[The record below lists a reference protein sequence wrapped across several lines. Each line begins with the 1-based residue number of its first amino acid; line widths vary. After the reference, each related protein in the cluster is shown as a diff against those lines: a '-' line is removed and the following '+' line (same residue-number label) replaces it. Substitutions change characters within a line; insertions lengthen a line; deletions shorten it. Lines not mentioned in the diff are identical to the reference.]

1 MLPSTEPQSIY
12 MNKTLLLL
20 SVILTGF
27 TASAQHTVSGIVKD
41 AEGVPLEQAN
51 IVIKGTNV
59 FAITD
64 ANGNFSLSHA
74 AETPVT
80 LRISLVGYKT
90 QEIEINLASD
100 QQINVQLVADALLS
114 EVVITAR
121 RRTEIAQNV
130 PIPISVLSG
139 ETVEQSGAFNVNRL
153 KELIPSV
160 QLYSSNPR
168 NTGINIRG
176 LGSPFGLTNDGL
188 DPGVGFYVDGVY
200 YARPA
205 AATLDFIDIER
216 IEVLRGPQG
225 TLFGKN
231 TTSGAFNITTRKPSF
246 TPGAEFEVSYGNY
259 GYIQAKSSITGPLTD
274 KLAARVSF
282 SGTQRDGTVENVRTG
297 KYTNDI
303 NNLGVRAQLLF
314 EPSSSTSITLAADAS
329 RQEPDGYAQVVAGV
343 VETKRAAYRQFNAII
358 ADLNYTLPSNNAFDR
373 KIDHDT
379 PWRSGNDL
387 GGVSLNVDTEIGKST
402 LTSTT
407 AWRYWNW
414 DPSNDRD
421 FTGLQALAKSQNP
434 AEHRNWS
441 QELRYAGQLNSRLSG
456 VVGLFYIDQ
465 EVKINGTEES
475 GNAQWRFSKNTTSTA
490 ANPNDDALWETPGL
504 FEGFGIS
511 TKASIKS
518 RSAAVF
524 ANIDWEIV
532 DGLHVLPGVRFNYD
546 EKQVQY
552 KRTAYG
558 GLDVATYEGTEAEKT
573 RLQGFKNG
581 VYRSQQYDSDA
592 DENNFTYNLTL
603 AYKANNRIN
612 AYATY
617 STSYK
622 PVGVNVAGL
631 PTYASGHPNAG
642 QPITELAVIKP
653 EDVKHF
659 EIGIKTSPAG
669 NATLNLTVYNT
680 SIKNY
685 QTNVQSPELGV
696 NRGYIA
702 NAEEVRVRGAELDG
716 RITINKNFTFHAAVA
731 YTAGEYVKFTNAPLP
746 LEETGTRV
754 DVEGVLTEVSF
765 KDISGGELPG
775 ISKWTT
781 SAGGEFTTPTSLLR
795 QPGKFFFALDTYY
808 RSDFSSSPSPSRYLN
823 VDGYGLVNARTG
835 FRTTS
840 GLSAFIWAR
849 NLLDKD
855 YYEQLLVAGGNAGH
869 YAGVLGDP
877 RTYGITLK
885 YTL

>member
-1 MLPSTEPQSIY
+1 
-12 MNKTLLLL
+12 MNRTLLLIFL
-20 SVILTGF
+20 LLTGF
-27 TASAQHTVSGIVKD
+27 GALAQHTLSGTVKD

-59 FAITD
+59 FATTD
-64 ANGNFSLSHA
+64 ANGFFALTHA
-74 AETPVT
+74 AEELVF

-90 QEIEINLASD
+90 QDIEVDLTSDRQIEVLLA
-100 QQINVQLVADALLS
+100 ADVLLS
-114 EVVITAR
+114 EVIITAR
-121 RRTEIAQNV
+121 RRSEVAQNV
-130 PIPISVLSG
+130 PVPISVLSG
-139 ETVEQSGAFNVNRL
+139 ESVDQSGSFNVNRI

-231 TTSGAFNITTRKPSF
+231 TTSGAFNITTRKPGF

-259 GYIQAKSSITGPLTD
+259 GYIQAKSSITGPITN

-314 EPSSSTSITLAADAS
+314 EPAPNTSITLAADAS
-329 RQEPDGYAQVVAGV
+329 RQRPDGYAQVVAGV
-343 VETKRAAYRQFNAII
+343 VETKRAAYRQFYSII

-387 GGVSLNVDTEIGKST
+387 GGVSLNADTEIGKGT

-434 AEHRNWS
+434 AKHRNWS
-441 QELRYAGQLNSRLSG
+441 QEFRYAGQLNSRLSG
-456 VVGLFYIDQ
+456 VIGVFYMNQ
-465 EVKINGTEES
+465 EVNINGTEES
-475 GNAQWRFSKNTTSTA
+475 GNAQWRFSQSSA
-490 ANPNDDALWETPGL
+490 SALWQTPGL
-504 FEGFGIS
+504 FEGFGIR

-518 RSAAVF
+518 VSAAVF
-524 ANIDWEIV
+524 ANVDWEVIE
-532 DGLHVLPGVRFNYD
+532 GLHVLPGIRFNYD
-546 EKQVQY
+546 EKDVNY
-552 KRTAYG
+552 NRTAYG
-558 GLDVATYEGTEAEKT
+558 GLDTATYAGTKAQKT
-573 RLQGFKNG
+573 TLQGFKNG
-581 VYRSQQYDSDA
+581 VYTSQSYAADA
-592 DENNFTYNLTL
+592 DETNFTYNLTV
-603 AYKANNRIN
+603 AYRANKRIRV
-612 AYATY
+612 YATY

-631 PTYASGHPNAG
+631 PTVNG
-642 QPITELAVIKP
+642 QAAIDLAVIKP
-653 EDVKHF
+653 ENVKHV
-659 EIGIKTSPAG
+659 EVGIKTSPAS
-669 NATLNLTVYNT
+669 NATVNVTFFNT
-680 SIKNY
+680 RIHDY

-702 NAEEVRVRGAELDG
+702 NAEEVHVQGAEVDANISFENFRIYGSLAYADG
-716 RITINKNFTFHAAVA
+716 K
-731 YTAGEYVKFTNAPLP
+731 YEKFTNAPLP
-746 LEETGTRV
+746 LEETGATI
-754 DVEGVLTEVSF
+754 DVEGVPTQLAF

-781 SAGGEFTTPTSLLR
+781 SAGGEFTIPTSFLR
-795 QPGKFFFALDTYY
+795 QPGKFFLAADTYY

-823 VDGYGLVNARTG
+823 VEGYVLVNARAG
-835 FRTTS
+835 FRATN
-840 GLSAFIWAR
+840 GLSAFFWAR
-849 NLLDKD
+849 NLFDKD
-855 YYEQLLVAGGNAGH
+855 YYEQLLPAGGNAGH

-877 RTYGITLK
+877 RTYGITLR